1 VQRCKRIVT
10 GTFGYY
16 YYGEK
21 VDIEISDFDIILA
34 DKKTQAITVYGKKG
48 GSKKIKSRKIRRTR
62 KKKQKN
68 QKNQKN
74 K

>member
-1 VQRCKRIVT
+1 MQRCKRIIS
-10 GTFGYY
+10 GKLIY
-16 YYGEK
+16 YYGAK

-34 DKKTQAITVYGKKG
+34 DKKTQAITVKG
-48 GSKKIKSRKIRRTR
+48 SSKKIKSRKIRRTR